1 MAVNA
6 YKEPL
11 LLVPASDYSGWIN
24 PNQKQIN
31 IKIASGK
38 CPVTF
43 ALLKKVNNLSTQLAD
58 ESEGFSFKKL
68 FTAAAAGLF
77 GTGIFIGASYLEP
90 YREPSS
96 YQMPPVQPQ
105 PPLLSFTPPPLL
117 LTEGLPETD
126 SAEIPAIRVDSSVDK
141 QLILAPTQQLV
152 PVNPAPSMK
161 SAPTPSFVPT
171 LTSIGWIASGI
182 FAWKYATKYS
192 NWKEL
197 KDTAQEIEA
206 SLPMVE
212 SELASVKIEAADRE
226 ALASLFNAQIS
237 SFLTI
242 SPQRR
247 NLHVTWMNALLAT
260 AAGCV
265 YGTVAYGMNNMSL
278 TGLLGPIYFPC
289 LDFLLTQALP
299 IPKGEEQTQV
309 LLQKETRKY
318 LS

>member
-1 MAVNA
+1 MTVR
-6 YKEPL
+6 EPL
-11 LLVPASDYSGWIN
+11 LLVPANEYNGWIN

-96 YQMPPVQPQ
+96 YQMPVQ
-105 PPLLSFTPPPLL
+105 PPLLSFTQPPLL
-117 LTEGLPETD
+117 LTEAQPETD
-126 SAEIPAIRVDSSVDK
+126 SAEIPALRVDSSADK
-141 QLILAPTQQLV
+141 QLILAPSQQLA
-152 PVNPAPSMK
+152 PFSPTPSMK
-161 SAPTPSFVPT
+161 SAPTPSFIPT

-226 ALASLFNAQIS
+226 AIASLFNAQIS

-265 YGTVAYGMNNMSL
+265 YGTVAYGINNMSL
-278 TGLLGPIYFPC
+278 TGLLGPIYFPS
-289 LDFLLTQALP
+289 LDFLLTQVLP
-299 IPKGEEQTQV
+299 VPKGEEQTQV